1 MKNCG
6 HFPFL
11 YLFSGYLHAA
21 LYIYYTSCCCLDGS
35 SSYSSHSNQEAAD
48 VLSQILKNLPHKPM
62 KSVGLEQYHNGH
74 SFRQYPI
81 PGDETPP
88 PFKPLN
94 DYPTFNVPFES
105 PDSEYGPPNHYSH
118 LGHSSEKRQVAV
130 NPPKA
135 YDTYHSMKKKM
146 SNEKNFVTLPT
157 LSNDKGLEIQKSI
170 EYEIEAWES
179 LSDFRTL

>member
-1 MKNCG
+1 
-6 HFPFL
+6 
-11 YLFSGYLHAA
+11 
-21 LYIYYTSCCCLDGS
+21 
-35 SSYSSHSNQEAAD
+35 
-48 VLSQILKNLPHKPM
+48 M

-94 DYPTFNVPFES
+94 DYPTFNIPFES

-130 NPPKA
+130 NPKA
-135 YDTYHSMKKKM
+135 YDIYHSMKKKM
-146 SNEKNFVTLPT
+146 THEKNFVTLPT
-157 LSNDKGLEIQKSI
+157 LNDEKGLEIQKSI
-170 EYEIEAWES
+170 EYEIKA
-179 LSDFRTL
+179 